1 MDTIIKKKAKGDLI
15 AKQLVLK
22 DLIAYHEG
30 AVVSRALIDK
40 KVGTVTIFAFD
51 EGQGLSEHAAPYDAL
66 VQILDGRAEVRIE
79 GKPFSLKEG
88 EMIIL
93 PANRPHALRAL
104 SAFKMLLI
112 MIRSEDNRPAIIS
125 EPSHQE

>member
-1 MDTIIKKKAKGDLI
+1 MIETKAKGDLL

-22 DLIAYHEG
+22 DLIAYQEG

-66 VQILDGRAEVRIE
+66 VQILDGGAEVRIE

-112 MIRSEDNRPAIIS
+112 MIRSEDSRLAIVS
-125 EPSHQE
+125 EPSHQD

>member
-1 MDTIIKKKAKGDLI
+1 MIEKKAKGDLL

-22 DLIAYHEG
+22 DLIAYQEG

-66 VQILDGRAEVRIE
+66 VQILDGGAEVRIE

-112 MIRSEDNRPAIIS
+112 MIRSEDSRLAIVS
-125 EPSHQE
+125 EPSHQG

>member
-1 MDTIIKKKAKGDLI
+1 MIETKAKGDLL

-22 DLIAYHEG
+22 DLIAYQEG

-66 VQILDGRAEVRIE
+66 VQVLDGGAEVRIE

-112 MIRSEDNRPAIIS
+112 MIRSEDSRLAIVS
-125 EPSHQE
+125 EPSHQD

>member
-1 MDTIIKKKAKGDLI
+1 MIEKKAKGDLL

-22 DLIAYHEG
+22 DLIAYQEG

-66 VQILDGRAEVRIE
+66 VQVLDGGAEIRIE
-79 GKPFSLKEG
+79 GKQFSLKEG

-112 MIRSEDNRPAIIS
+112 MIRSEDSRLAIVS
-125 EPSHQE
+125 VPSHQE

>member
-1 MDTIIKKKAKGDLI
+1 MIETKAKGDLL

-22 DLIAYHEG
+22 DLIAYQEG

-66 VQILDGRAEVRIE
+66 VQILDGGAEVRIE

-112 MIRSEDNRPAIIS
+112 MIRSEDSRLAIVN
-125 EPSHQE
+125 EPSHQG